1 MEIKTL
7 EISGFIGCLESLRL
21 PYKLKCRSNWQ
32 NDQSTFDDI
41 MTINDFKQLYHTGIM
56 INISNKDLKLLQ
68 TLVKR
73 GDEHAKSARLIN
85 VTASISA
92 PLFWWSEENTYTAG
106 VTRGCSEST
115 IHTLKKESI
124 SNENFEYPLYES
136 ELDQIQDSIDHE
148 SIEIIK
154 NRLPCGY
161 LQTRVINYNYQTL
174 RRIWLQRRD
183 HKLPQW
189 KIFIDW
195 IKTLPLANEL
205 ILIE

>member
-7 EISGFIGCLESLRL
+7 EVSGFIGCLESLRL
-21 PYKLKCRSNWQ
+21 PFKLNPRSELYFVHCA
-32 NDQSTFDDI
+32 TEVYFD
-41 MTINDFKQLYHTGIM
+41 
-56 INISNKDLKLLQ
+56 SNTSCAIHPKDLILLQ
-68 TLVKR
+68 TLVKN